1 MQSQLSWMTQIQAR
15 LPIRLGGILA
25 IIARAASPS
34 QMERRLQ
41 VERGTSAS
49 GGGFVPT
56 SY

>member
-34 QMERRLQ
+34 QMEGRRQ